1 MNLPVAATVVGDDTL
16 TSNNRTRARRASR
29 FFGDFLF
36 LGELDQ
42 QNTLGIACFSRTRFP
57 VKVVLKYASL
67 KCTEH
72 TLVLLVI
79 WRWAR

>member
-1 MNLPVAATVVGDDTL
+1 MNLPVAVAVAGDDTL
-16 TSNNRTRARRASR
+16 TSNNRTRARGASR

-36 LGELDQ
+36 LGEFDQ
-42 QNTLGIACFSRTRFP
+42 QNTLGTACFSRRRFP
-57 VKVVLKYASL
+57 VKVVLKSPSL
-67 KCTEH
+67 KCTEQ